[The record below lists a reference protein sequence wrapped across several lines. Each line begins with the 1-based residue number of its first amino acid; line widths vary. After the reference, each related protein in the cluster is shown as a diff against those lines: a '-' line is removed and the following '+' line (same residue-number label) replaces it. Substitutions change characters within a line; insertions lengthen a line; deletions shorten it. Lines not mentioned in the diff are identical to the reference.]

1 MSTTDVFLISTA
13 SNSTTKSEIS
23 RLTVIT
29 TLQNVHLLFV
39 CRRKIQIVD
48 NKSMMV
54 KTKSSN

>member
-54 KTKSSN
+54 KTMSSN